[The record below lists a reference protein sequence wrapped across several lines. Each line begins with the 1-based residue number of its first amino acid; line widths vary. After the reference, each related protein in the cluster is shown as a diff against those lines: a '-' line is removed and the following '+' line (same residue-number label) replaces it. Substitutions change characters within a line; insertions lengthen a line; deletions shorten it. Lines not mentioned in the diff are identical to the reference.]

1 MLDYPIIIHVP
12 HSSAYIPEEF
22 RNQFILSQSELAY
35 EIEVMTDHYTD
46 EMVSWS
52 NQVIRFGYS
61 RLLVDVE
68 RFWDEEDEP
77 MSKVGMGAT
86 YKLGH
91 KLQPIRRNLD
101 EIESSKLKD
110 LFDAHHKELEGS
122 VDKQIEKFGM
132 SLIIDL
138 HSYPNKKL
146 PYETSSGLRPELCIG
161 TDSFHSPDFLKDT
174 VSDLAQRFN
183 LDAKFDTPF
192 SGSLVPIKFYQK
204 DKRVSS
210 IMLEWR
216 RDFYLTNGKRIPEKF
231 KLISNYIRELIEK
244 IMSK

>member
-1 MLDYPIIIHVP
+1 MKDYPVVIHVP
-12 HSSAYIPEEF
+12 HSSFRIPKEY
-22 RNQFILSQSELAY
+22 RNQFIISDRELGH

-46 EMVSWS
+46 EMVSWYK
-52 NQVIRFGYS
+52 NVIRFDYS

-68 RFWDEEDEP
+68 RFWDEKDEP

-91 KLQPIRRNLD
+91 MLQPIRRNLD
-101 EIESSKLKD
+101 ETESSRLKE
-110 LFDAHHKELEGS
+110 LFDAHHKQLEDS
-122 VDKQIEKFGM
+122 VDMQIKQFGR
-132 SLIIDL
+132 SLIMDL

-146 PYETSSGLRPELCIG
+146 LYETSSGLRPELCIG

-216 RDFYLTNGKRIPEKF
+216 RDFYLTNGKKIPEKF
-231 KLISNYIRELIEK
+231 KFISNYIRELLFEGEH
-244 IMSK
+244 